1 MPLPGSSERF
11 ESHVDRLIR
20 EATERGDF
28 DDLPG
33 TGRPIPGTGTKDDEM
48 WWVRRWLKRNLSADK
63 PDPQTQDPRSSS

>member
-20 EATERGDF
+20 EAKERGDF

-33 TGRPIPGTGTKDDEM
+33 TGKPIPGAGIKDDEM
-48 WWVRRWLKRNLSADK
+48 WWVRRWLKRNLSADQ
-63 PDPQTQDPRSSS
+63 PDPETQDPRSSS